1 MEIVFEKEYLSE
13 LYHNSVARN
22 KAYRFQP
29 QVVKKYQHVVSV
41 LEDADTIEDLFVF
54 NSLHFEALENGY
66 FSVRIDYHY
75 RLIFWIE
82 ELGGE
87 TVIYCSHL
95 TDITNHYK

>member
-1 MEIVFEKEYLSE
+1 MEVVFEKEYLSE
-13 LYHNSVARN
+13 LYHNSTARN

-29 QVVKKYQHVVSV
+29 QVIRKYQRVVNILQDESRV
-41 LEDADTIEDLFVF
+41 ERLFLY
-54 NSLHFEALENGY
+54 NSLNFEALENGY
-66 FSVRIDYHY
+66 YSVRIDYHY
-75 RLIFWIE
+75 RLVFWIE